1 MKKVVILFAAA
12 LSHAINSSNTT
23 KDHGKPFVYNEGDKK
38 PHAIGLTYDNAG
50 NGNRNNISHHIIHSN
65 NHVAKFEV
73 QARSLEMDYVIVG
86 GRDKRWQ
93 GFAHKVTSIIAY
105 FRDNMGGG
113 GYLTNDTFVVLFD
126 ARDCVFQHPW
136 HVVVDTLT
144 NLYHQQV
151 TNTHTQPPYS
161 LRPVMYTQPCH
172 LDHYHLTHTLI
183 KLLHDIIIIIIIPL
197 PLSYPSL

>member
-1 MKKVVILFAAA
+1 MFGGIFVVNPMKIFWKVAVLFAAA
-12 LSHAINSSNTT
+12 LSHASNSSNTT

-151 TNTHTQPPYS
+151 TNT
-161 LRPVMYTQPCH
+161 YT
-172 LDHYHLTHTLI
+172 TTLF
-183 KLLHDIIIIIIIPL
+183 
-197 PLSYPSL
+197 S